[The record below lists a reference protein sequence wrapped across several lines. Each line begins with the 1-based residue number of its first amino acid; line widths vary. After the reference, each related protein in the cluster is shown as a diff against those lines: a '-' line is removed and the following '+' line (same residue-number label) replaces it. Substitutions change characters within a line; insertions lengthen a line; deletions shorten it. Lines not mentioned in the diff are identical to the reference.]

1 MSQEGVISVKK
12 GLSQETLKLIACI
25 TMLIDHIGAAFIPDI
40 DFRIVGR
47 LSFPIYCFL
56 LAEGIHHTK
65 NPFRYG
71 LRLLLSLLLSEL
83 PFDILF
89 YGHVTFAHQSV
100 MVTLF
105 MAYLLL
111 CLLQRVSSPVSKVL
125 LCLGL
130 SLAAEL
136 LSSDYGGIGVLMVVL
151 FALTRD
157 IPFAAA
163 VRLVGLLLLN
173 WMLPSAVL
181 GNFPI
186 QLFATAALLPIEFYS
201 GKKATHSKIVQWSF
215 YAFYPVHLALLA
227 LIKIL

>member
-1 MSQEGVISVKK
+1 MKRC
-12 GLSQETLKLIACI
+12 LSQEALKLIACI

-40 DFRIVGR
+40 GLRIVGR

-56 LAEGIHHTK
+56 LAEGVHHTK
-65 NPFRYG
+65 DPFRYG

-105 MAYLLL
+105 IAYLLL

-151 FALTRD
+151 FALARD
-157 IPFAAA
+157 IPFAAPI
-163 VRLVGLLLLN
+163 RLVGSLVLN
-173 WMLPSAVL
+173 WMLPSATV

-186 QLFATAALLPIEFYS
+186 QLFATASLIPVEFYS
-201 GKKATHSKIVQWSF
+201 GKKATRSKIAQWGF
-215 YAFYPVHLALLA
+215 YAFYPAHLALLA